1 MNLTR
6 SEALFLSKIL
16 FHYEKLTHYDK
27 EEEHIFEQ
35 LFDLSDRLEEYLTG
49 EVSSHVYDK
58 EEGSSSQTD
67 ESEEDDDL
75 EEDEDD
81 EEDDEEELSA
91 SSAPIPSAP
100 TDSVSAGKLHDL
112 NPLESQSG
120 SVEFEENDEESVD
133 ILVNM
138 SPLIDGVSILK
149 RSGKTLEAWSE
160 ENGTYLTLEF
170 PKVPKPWKTLLKDGV
185 VYDVVR

>member
-35 LFDLSDRLEEYLTG
+35 ILELSDRLEEYLTG
-49 EVSSHVYDK
+49 VSPSSTEDK
-58 EEGSSSQTD
+58 GEGSSIQIKP
-67 ESEEDDDL
+67 EEDLD
-75 EEDEDD
+75 EDEDD
-81 EEDDEEELSA
+81 DDEDVDETSP
-91 SSAPIPSAP
+91 SSVPIPSAP
-100 TDSVSAGKLHDL
+100 TDSISAGKLHDL
-112 NPLESQSG
+112 DPLESQSG
-120 SVEFEENDEESVD
+120 SVEFEESDEESVD

-138 SPLIDGVSILK
+138 SPVIEGVSILK

-170 PKVPKPWKTLLKDGV
+170 PKVPKPWKSLLKDGV